1 MPSPAFRQFYAA
13 AVNLEASPLKSED
26 MCLDIIDQPDFHTLA
41 ALNPD
46 EAAKVLTRAF
56 NTLDGED
63 TFQAG
68 MALLTTAG
76 AEAIAQGEAPERL
89 IDVLVVA
96 KDKLSLRDQKTFTG
110 YVWQTRVGQILLQKC
125 PNTAPRLMVG

>member
-1 MPSPAFRQFYAA
+1 MPSPAFTQFYAA
-13 AVNLEASPLKSED
+13 AVNLEASQLKSED
-26 MCLDIIDQPDFHTLA
+26 MCLTIIDQPDFHTLA
-41 ALNPD
+41 EVSPG

-68 MALLTTAG
+68 IALLTTAG
-76 AEAIAQGEAPERL
+76 AKAMAQGNSPESL
-89 IDVLVVA
+89 IDVLVTA
-96 KDKLSLRDQKTFTG
+96 KDRLSLTDQKTFTG
-110 YVWQTRVGQILLQKC
+110 YVWQTRVGQTLLQKC